1 MKTFLIILFAA
12 TIIVILF
19 QSFTKRSADKTEQQ
33 PYTVVN
39 RMKDFE
45 IRHYP
50 AATLATVSM
59 KANSYKE
66 MAYPGFRK
74 LAGYIFGGN
83 EKKEKI
89 AMTAPV
95 HMQMTDSIST
105 MSFVM
110 PSGFT
115 KENLPSPNDS
125 IIRIQMSSE
134 EHVAAITFGG
144 YANDKKIKTYSETLR
159 KTLDEYGIK
168 HSDNF
173 RFLGY
178 NPPYQFWSRRNEII
192 VQVDITT
199 VKN

>member
-12 TIIVILF
+12 AIFFILF
-19 QSFTKRSADKTEQQ
+19 QSFTKRSTDKTEQQ
-33 PYTVVN
+33 PYQVVS
-39 RMKDFE
+39 RMKNFE

-50 AATLATVSM
+50 AATLATVTMNS
-59 KANSYKE
+59 NSYKK

-74 LAGYIFGGN
+74 LAGYIFKGN
-83 EKKEKI
+83 EKKQKI

-95 HMQMTDSIST
+95 HIQMTDSVST

-110 PSGFT
+110 PPGFNR
-115 KENLPSPNDS
+115 ENLPSPNDS
-125 IIRIQMSSE
+125 IVKIQTSSE
-134 EHVAAITFGG
+134 EHVAAISFGG
-144 YANDKKIKTYSETLR
+144 YADDKKIKSYTESLR
-159 KTLDEYGIK
+159 KILNENGIK
-168 HSDNF
+168 HSENF